1 MDTGGKTGILSG
13 GGGGI
18 YHGFDGNRAGYDLS
32 AYHNNYVPQETGNH
46 AMQRL
51 SPLSGGKRGKRGRP
65 RATRRG
71 VQRWQLKK
79 KPTTTMKLRRRH
91 KSARVLAMEA
101 DPDSVWG
108 KNKPLEKFWQ
118 DLASGRK
125 VVLIKKNGGHKM
137 YTMPKSTHDYL
148 SEYYANQYDTFNKDP
163 DIVAVLTSYRSQ
175 DAYELHLYPK
185 AKDATVEY
193 VIKHYK
199 RFFRLHTK
207 LEPKTYMP

>member
-1 MDTGGKTGILSG
+1 MPHNTRKAPTASATLFKRGTTKTGN
-13 GGGGI
+13 
-18 YHGFDGNRAGYDLS
+18 DGNKWTIIAD
-32 AYHNNYVPQETGNH
+32 T
-46 AMQRL
+46 
-51 SPLSGGKRGKRGRP
+51 
-65 RATRRG
+65 RG

-79 KPTTTMKLRRRH
+79 KPTTTMKLRRRG

-108 KNKPLEKFWQ
+108 KNKPLERFWN

-125 VVLIKKNGGHKM
+125 VVLIKKNGDHEM

-148 SEYYANQYDTFNKDP
+148 SEDYANQYDKFNKDP
-163 DIVAVLTSYRSQ
+163 NIVAVLTSYRSQ

-199 RFFRLHTK
+199 KFFRLHTK

>member
-1 MDTGGKTGILSG
+1 MATGTRKAPTASATLFKPGTTKTGN
-13 GGGGI
+13 
-18 YHGFDGNRAGYDLS
+18 DGNKWAIVAD
-32 AYHNNYVPQETGNH
+32 T
-46 AMQRL
+46 
-51 SPLSGGKRGKRGRP
+51 
-65 RATRRG
+65 RG

-79 KPTTTMKLRRRH
+79 KPTTMKHRRG

-101 DPDSVWG
+101 DPESVWG

-125 VVLIKKNGGHKM
+125 VVLIKKNGDHEM

-148 SEYYANQYDTFNKDP
+148 SEDHQKQYDTFEKDP
-163 DIVAVLTSYRSQ
+163 NIVAVLTSYRSQ
-175 DAYELHLYPK
+175 DAYELHLFPR

-199 RFFRLHTK
+199 KFFPTK
-207 LEPKTYMP
+207 VKNTYMP